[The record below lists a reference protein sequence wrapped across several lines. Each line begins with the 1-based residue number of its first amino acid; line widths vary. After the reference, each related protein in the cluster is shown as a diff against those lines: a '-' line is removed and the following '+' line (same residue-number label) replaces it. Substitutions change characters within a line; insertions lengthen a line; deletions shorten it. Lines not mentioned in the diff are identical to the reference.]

1 MRFLTIPFALAI
13 AGTLAAAS
21 PTPSLANEAE
31 YLASLQG
38 NLKGNGFA
46 KLRTN
51 RAAINL
57 TCTFTSVAKP
67 TSLSLSGT
75 CRSLG
80 VFKRNINARLAVTG
94 ARYRGT
100 YTGAASGPA
109 TLSGR
114 RSGDTIQLQV
124 LWSKEVNGDKSANMR
139 IERIGR
145 NGIRIVTVD
154 RDPASGKS
162 VVTSQIDLRKS

>member
-1 MRFLTIPFALAI
+1 MRFLTIPLVVAAFSLVA
-13 AGTLAAAS
+13 AG
-21 PTPSLANEAE
+21 PSFANEAE

-38 NLKGNGFA
+38 NLKGTGFA

-51 RAAINL
+51 RMAMNL

-80 VFKRNINARLAVTG
+80 VFKRNINARLNVSG
-94 ARYRGT
+94 SRYRGT

-109 TLSGR
+109 TLSGAR
-114 RSGDTIQLQV
+114 AGNTIQLQV
-124 LWSKEVNGDKSANMR
+124 HWSKEINGDKSATMR
-139 IERIGR
+139 IERVGR
-145 NGIRIVTVD
+145 NGIRIVTID
-154 RDPASGKS
+154 RDPTSGKS
-162 VVTSQIDLRKS
+162 VVTSQIDLSRG

>member
-1 MRFLTIPFALAI
+1 MRFLTIPLIVAGLALP
-13 AGTLAAAS
+13 AA
-21 PTPSLANEAE
+21 TPSLASEAD

-38 NLKGNGFA
+38 SLKGTGFA

-67 TSLSLSGT
+67 SSLSLSGT

-80 VFKRNINARLAVTG
+80 VFKRNIEARLNVSG

-109 TLSGR
+109 TLSGK
-114 RSGDTIQLQV
+114 RSGETIQLQV
-124 LWSKEVNGDKSANMR
+124 NWGKEINGDKTATMR
-139 IERIGR
+139 IERRGR
-145 NGIRIVTVD
+145 NGIRIVTID
-154 RDPASGKS
+154 RDPDSGKS
-162 VVTSQIDLRKS
+162 VVTSQIDLRRG